1 MIILLSDKL
10 DSVIVVQKQH
20 LNTVS
25 MDTLKKYLSANPDE
39 EHYCVYNVDKTR
51 SNDLLGQI
59 KSGASSIK
67 VSRSKDSN
75 EIYYRTA
82 QNQIMIVDDMDGLTF
97 NSSNDFKKRGDLL
110 SKYGSLSEKFIK
122 MLDLGYLEE
131 LTHDEF
137 VKISNDIKN
146 NNLKEEKIII
156 NKSVSDYI
164 DDLQDSGEPDS
175 GATIIEL

>member
-1 MIILLSDKL
+1 MIILLNDKL
-10 DSVIVVQKQH
+10 GSAIVVQKQH

-25 MDTLKKYLSANPDE
+25 MDTLKKYLSANPNE
-39 EHYCVYNVDKTR
+39 EHYCVYNIDRTN
-51 SNDLLGQI
+51 SDDLLSQI
-59 KSGASSIK
+59 KSGVSSVKI
-67 VSRSKDSN
+67 SRSKNSH

-82 QNQIMIVDDMDGLTF
+82 QNQIMIVDDMKGLIF

-110 SKYGSLSEKFIK
+110 SKYGSLSKKFAK
-122 MLDLGYLEE
+122 MLELGYLEE

-137 VKISNDIKN
+137 IKIFNDIKN